1 MRSNLVKEDLDDLMN
16 CFVLFSENCKDPGI
30 PERGGKIGSSFDH
43 GKTLSFSCNV
53 GYTLV
58 GAQTIECREGIWSA
72 QLPLCKGK
80 FPLTSNLKDEVFFL
94 H

>member
-1 MRSNLVKEDLDDLMN
+1 MN
-16 CFVLFSENCKDPGI
+16 CFVLFSANCKDPSI
-30 PERGGKIGSSFDH
+30 PEQGGRKGSSFAH

-72 QLPLCKGK
+72 QLPLCKSK
-80 FPLTSNLKDEVFFL
+80 FSLTSNVKDEFFFL

>member
-1 MRSNLVKEDLDDLMN
+1 MN
-16 CFVLFSENCKDPGI
+16 CFVLFSANCKDPGI
-30 PERGGKIGSSFDH
+30 PEQGGRKGSSFAH
-43 GKTLSFSCNV
+43 GKTLSFSCYV

-72 QLPLCKGK
+72 QLPLCKSK
-80 FPLTSNLKDEVFFL
+80 FSLTSNLKDEFFFL